1 MVMTKVRVAV
11 MNAIHDLPVL
21 VANDEGFFR
30 DEGLDLEVVTTPGIA
45 QASADHRAM
54 RDLIFDRTMEAMYND
69 GDVNQFRM
77 CEWGVMK
84 RVVEAEECGQRPQK
98 IVALGA
104 AMTTFAIFVA
114 PDSGLYEPEQ
124 LKDRP
129 IAVSPW
135 NGSNFTTLK
144 MMDGFL
150 RRENIR
156 ITNAGTMLERLDA
169 LKRGDI
175 AAATFMEPWI
185 SIAQK
190 EGFRILIESHSSR
203 SEGAADDLDGP
214 TLAAM
219 FRAQARAADALNE
232 DPTPFLHY
240 LVAEGQGRIEEK
252 DVQSWRLL
260 HAHPKPYTRERF
272 EDTYNWMLSWG
283 LTSPGASYESAGG
296 QPGLVTG

>member
-1 MVMTKVRVAV
+1 MVTTKVRVAV

-30 DEGLDLEVVTTPGIA
+30 DEGLDLEVVTTPGVA
-45 QASADHRAM
+45 QVAADRQAM
-54 RDLIFDRTMEAMYND
+54 RELIFDRTMETLYND

-84 RVVEAEECGQRPQK
+84 RVVEAPECGQRPQK
-98 IVALGA
+98 IVALGS
-104 AMTTFAIFVA
+104 AMTIFAIFVA

-124 LKDRP
+124 LKDKP

-144 MMDGFL
+144 MLDGFMG
-150 RRENIR
+150 REHIR
-156 ITNAGTMLERLDA
+156 ITNAGTMLERLEA

-190 EGFRILIESHSSR
+190 EGFRILIETHSSR
-203 SEGAADDLDGP
+203 SEGAAEDLDGP

-219 FRAQARAADALNE
+219 FRAQARAADTLNA

-240 LVAEGQGRIEEK
+240 LVAESQGRIEKK
-252 DVQSWRLL
+252 DIQSWRLL
-260 HAHPKPYTRERF
+260 HAHPKPYVRERF

-283 LTSPGASYESAGG
+283 LTSPGATYESA
-296 QPGLVTG
+296 VDNRAWA